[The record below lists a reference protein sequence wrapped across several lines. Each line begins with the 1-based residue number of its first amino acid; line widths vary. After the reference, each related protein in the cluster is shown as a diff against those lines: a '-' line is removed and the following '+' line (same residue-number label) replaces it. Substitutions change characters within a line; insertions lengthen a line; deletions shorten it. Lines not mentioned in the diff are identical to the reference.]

1 MLCNL
6 QKLTSFSFFLRFSLS
21 PSPLSFLFSL
31 SLSISG
37 RLHSPAYFTINND
50 QVTQWPSDWVLT
62 MERKRRW
69 SCHFQS
75 KPVRQIAMP
84 FSPCLIS
91 AGLKSSPGWPQK
103 QRWRLIP
110 AWLSGAQCAP
120 TSDSPEH
127 SSGILSLK
135 FMWVKKKL
143 LLCEHIDIPGITF

>member
-6 QKLTSFSFFLRFSLS
+6 QKLTSFSFFLHFSLS

-50 QVTQWPSDWVLT
+50 QVTQWPDDWVLT
-62 MERKRRW
+62 
-69 SCHFQS
+69 
-75 KPVRQIAMP
+75 KPVRQIAMA

-110 AWLSGAQCAP
+110 AWLGGAQCAP

-127 SSGILSLK
+127 WSGILFLR